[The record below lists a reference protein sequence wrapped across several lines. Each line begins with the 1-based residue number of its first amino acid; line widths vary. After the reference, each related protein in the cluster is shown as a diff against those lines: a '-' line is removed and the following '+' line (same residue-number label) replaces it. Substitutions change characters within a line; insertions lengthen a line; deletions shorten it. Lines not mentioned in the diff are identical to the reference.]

1 LFLPSTQG
9 AVIIV
14 NIFPTTVT
22 MSLKKKPY
30 VRTPDDPNLPHA
42 DYHTDEY
49 DTLAKFKIRNYSARI
64 ARRFYNLARQ
74 EAEAPIPGRD
84 DYTNLFNL
92 EQVYNT
98 ALAGGNQISIGKART
113 AWDNAKAAYTARLGI
128 GKGRDIPTPEQRLA
142 FHEARRDAELMYE
155 DFLFYQAPAMRRN
168 IPGIIT
174 FTPADIVKNRGR
186 FVPQLWGDDEKKNT
200 KGVAHQ
206 LSQAF
211 HHLGIGGPT
220 WRGETVTHDKLMH
233 FTPNGRRRP
242 TGVGKPHWPKI
253 RPSGLDC
260 PLDIPLDEANI
271 EARRLEIERERG
283 GTMNGVHDQ
292 RRKAEIASRV
302 VENDFLLREALKN
315 TRNNKTGLYI
325 SANERP
331 NDWPVSYDCLDRVRS
346 GFICINPQAVT
357 RNHQIQERR
366 RSRERRGETSIEES
380 PKEVVNHL
388 LTTQWWETT
397 YGRREYHVHEQ
408 RRPASPVDSP
418 PHSPRPPPYDD
429 PDYNPRLSDVSPPPT
444 PAARVTRA
452 SAAREKAR
460 SDGKVTG
467 EEEEGQGPPK
477 MIPVDV
483 PDTDNLYERY
493 KMEFRDHYGIQ
504 TPIWPTKKRTVPY
517 HPVDMATLVKE
528 QLDKLTEKEGLP
540 QLQDNLLDLHGKHM
554 RPAPE
559 GTSMGIV
566 RDILHRNG
574 TTRGADGDKDD
585 YRVPTKYKTSHLRA
599 DDRVREAEDDDIYQD
614 NQVNS
619 GVESDDEGDL
629 FTQSYRAGSGVSA
642 SIPVPH
648 ENKSDNTGFNNDEHE
663 GSRKRRRLR

>member
-1 LFLPSTQG
+1 
-9 AVIIV
+9 
-14 NIFPTTVT
+14 
-22 MSLKKKPY
+22 MSPKKKPY
-30 VRTPDDPNLPHA
+30 VRAPDDPDLPHA
-42 DYHTDEY
+42 DYNIDEY
-49 DTLAKFKIRNYSARI
+49 DTLAKFKSRNYTARI

-74 EAEAPIPGRD
+74 EAEAPLPGRD

-92 EQVYNT
+92 EQARNA
-98 ALAGGNQISIGKART
+98 ALVGRNQTSIMTART

-155 DFLFYQAPAMRRN
+155 DFLFYQTPAMRRN
-168 IPGIIT
+168 IPGVIT
-174 FTPADIVKNRGR
+174 FTPADLVKSKGR

-211 HHLGIGGPT
+211 HHLGIGGPR
-220 WRGETVTHDKLMH
+220 WREEAVTHDKLMH

-253 RPSGLDC
+253 RPSLLHC

-271 EARRLEIERERG
+271 EARRLEIERDRG
-283 GTMNGVHDQ
+283 GTRNGVHDQ

-302 VENDFLLREALKN
+302 VENDIVLREALKN
-315 TRNNKTGLYI
+315 TRNNNTGLYI

-331 NDWPVSYDCLDRVRS
+331 NDWPVSYDCLSRVRS
-346 GFICINPQAVT
+346 GFICINPQAAT

-366 RSRERRGETSIEES
+366 RSRERRGEIVIEES
-380 PKEVVNHL
+380 PMEVVNHL

-429 PDYNPRLSDVSPPPT
+429 PDYNPRLSDVSPSPT
-444 PAARVTRA
+444 PTVRVTRA

-460 SDGKVTG
+460 SNGQVTG

-477 MIPVDV
+477 SIPVDL
-483 PDTDNLYERY
+483 PATDDLYERY
-493 KMEFRDHYGIQ
+493 KMEFSDHYGIQ
-504 TPIWPTKKRTVPY
+504 TLIWPTEERTVPY
-517 HPVDMATLVKE
+517 HPVDMATLVRE
-528 QLDKLTEKEGLP
+528 QFHKLTDKGGLP
-540 QLQDNLLDLHGKHM
+540 QLQDNLLDLHRKYM

-566 RDILHRNG
+566 RDILHGNG
-574 TTRGADGDKDD
+574 TTRRPGRDKDD
-585 YRVPTKYKTSHLRA
+585 NRIPTRFKTSHLRA
-599 DDRVREAEDDDIYQD
+599 DNWVREDEDDNIHQD

-629 FTQSYRAGSGVSA
+629 FTQSYRAGFGMSVP
-642 SIPVPH
+642 IPVPH
-648 ENKSDNTGFNNDEHE
+648 DNNNDEQE